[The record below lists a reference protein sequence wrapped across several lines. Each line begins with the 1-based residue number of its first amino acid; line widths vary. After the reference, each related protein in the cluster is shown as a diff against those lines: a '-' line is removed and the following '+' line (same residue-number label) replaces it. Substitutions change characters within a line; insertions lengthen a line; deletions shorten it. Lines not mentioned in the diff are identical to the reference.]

1 MAVGAMTKLYRRLG
15 GWYPFAFIAVELQTA
30 LVIVAGTLALFTFY
44 FEGDWGEYAA
54 VLAIALVLTEAAIV
68 ATLVRIRPLLHPLR
82 RWIDGERDQEST
94 DRAWSAAVTLPLH
107 LVKRDLPMPVLIT
120 VVPTCVAGIVILELS
135 WLTII
140 PLLLGAAIA
149 MGYAAMLH

>member
-1 MAVGAMTKLYRRLG
+1 MTKLYRRLG
-15 GWYPFAFIAVELQTA
+15 GWYPFAFLAVELQSA

-68 ATLVRIRPLLHPLR
+68 ATLVRIQPLLRPLR

-94 DRAWSAAVTLPLH
+94 DRAWSAAVSLPLH
-107 LVKRDLPMPVLIT
+107 LDQARPADAGARHGDPDLCRRASSSST
-120 VVPTCVAGIVILELS
+120 SAG
-135 WLTII
+135 
-140 PLLLGAAIA
+140 
-149 MGYAAMLH
+149 